1 MKPPIVIA
9 AFGTTSR
16 ARAVYERVDARL
28 QQCFPDHN
36 IHWAFT
42 SRIVRHHLKKR
53 RIDRPSPSEVV
64 AGLADQGHRWAVVQS
79 LNMICGHEFHRL
91 IADAQ
96 DSRCRVS
103 IGHSLL
109 CSPEDHEAV
118 ARALAPL
125 FNKDEKEAVVLVGH
139 GTDHCIW
146 AAYPAFYQRLRQMYG
161 PRAYGGMVEE
171 DYPGR
176 DILID
181 RIIAAGYRR
190 IRLVPFMLVAGVHFE
205 EDLAGPEDSW
215 KTAFEARGIEVA
227 LEAEGLGMQTSIID
241 IFRAHIANALSVIP
255 ESKAR
260 FRVRAGGNGL
270 SGFIFI

>member
-28 QQCFPDHN
+28 QQCFPEHD

-53 RIDRPSPSEVV
+53 RIDTPSPSEVV

-91 IADAQ
+91 VSDVQ
-96 DSRCRVS
+96 NSRCRVS

-109 CSPEDHEAV
+109 CSREDHQTV

-125 FNKDEKEAVVLVGH
+125 FKKDEAEAVVLVGH

-146 AAYPAFYQRLRQMYG
+146 TAYPAFYEQLREIYG
-161 PRAYGGMVEE
+161 QRAYGGMIEA

-176 DILID
+176 EMLMD
-181 RIIAAGYRR
+181 RIKKAGFRR
-190 IRLVPFMLVAGVHFE
+190 VRLVPFMLVAGVHFE

-215 KTAFEARGIEVA
+215 KTAFEGLGIDVV
-227 LEAEGLGMQTSIID
+227 LEAEGLGMLTSVID
-241 IFRAHIANALSVIP
+241 IFGNHIADALSVIP
-255 ESKAR
+255 ENKNTPMAATIYTNTTKS
-260 FRVRAGGNGL
+260 
-270 SGFIFI
+270 